1 MVQTMVRGADLVAKP
16 WPNGHG
22 ITRDV
27 AGKQSLDRRSDW
39 LISIADLARD
49 ADFSYFADC
58 DRYFTLVDGEG
69 VELAVGAGVPVR
81 CTPLV
86 PFFFAGDVPTRC
98 RVRNPARAFN
108 VFVARDYGRIEVS
121 ARIVAGGHRI
131 RLAHNLVAV
140 YCAFGKLIAGDHVL
154 GQGDT
159 LVDPGILE
167 ARAGEAAGLVFV
179 QTTQG
184 VDQGVL

>member
-1 MVQTMVRGADLVAKP
+1 MVQTILRVKDLVATP
-16 WPNGHG
+16 WPNGQG
-22 ITRDV
+22 ITRDI
-27 AGKQSLDRRSDW
+27 AGKKSSDGRTDW
-39 LISIADLARD
+39 LISIADLAGD
-49 ADFSYFADC
+49 ADFSHFANC
-58 DRYFTLVDGEG
+58 DRFFTLVDGEG
-69 VELAVGAGVPVR
+69 VDLAVDGGKPLR

-98 RVRNPARAFN
+98 RVPNPARAFN

-131 RLAHNLVAV
+131 RLARNLVAV